1 MRQSTYDSSIIMINK
16 ALAIRN
22 LLLFKNYKNY
32 LYLEK
37 LTRRITE
44 RINYEI

>member
-22 LLLFKNYKNY
+22 LLLFK
-32 LYLEK
+32 K
-37 LTRRITE
+37 LFIFRKIDT
-44 RINYEI
+44 